1 MYCETKTYTI
11 GKFFVEK
18 NSIELAPEYQRQA
31 GVWGLEKQQLFLHTL
46 FGQYDV
52 PKIYMH
58 KLPIN
63 GGLHA
68 HALVDGKQRLECIWG
83 FLDGKIALGDH
94 HYEPADAAKKK
105 ETPFPSK
112 GDRYGD
118 LTPFWQE
125 QFKSIQLDVVVIHDA
140 ELDDIEELF
149 FRLNNG
155 EPLNA
160 AEKRNAMG
168 GKMCRLIR
176 EVAEHKFFK
185 DIIFITNKRYQHYDL
200 AARFLLVEQGIKEGV
215 SPYRDL
221 KKRFLDNLVQ
231 ADRYRNMGDAEL
243 DALKKAVDKQLKA
256 LGRVFSKKDPL
267 LKRAG
272 YPQLYYLFVK
282 EMESNYAGE
291 RLFSQIKKF
300 LPEFAHDRAES
311 LDLDPDKKGA
321 DDKYA
326 YLDEFERLMQQGND
340 KLSLEKRVNTMK
352 RFFLL
357 RHPETKLR
365 DKRRNFSE
373 EERYAIFIRSGEK
386 CEECGTKF
394 HHFGEFQADHAVQW
408 AHGGATT
415 LRNARAL
422 CQSCNVLLG
431 KRVA

>member
-68 HALVDGKQRLECIWG
+68 HALVDGKQRLECIWS
-83 FLDGKIALGDH
+83 FLDGNIALGDH
-94 HYEPADAAKKK
+94 NYEPTDAAKKK

-112 GDRYGD
+112 GNRYAD
-118 LTPFWQE
+118 LTSFWQE

-185 DIIFITNKRYQHYDL
+185 DIIFISNKRYQHYDL
-200 AARFLLVEQGIKEGV
+200 AARFLLIEQGIKEGA

-243 DALKKAVDKQLKA
+243 NALKKAVDKQLKV
-256 LGRVFSKKDPL
+256 LGRVFGKKDPL

-272 YPQLYYLFVK
+272 YPQLYYLFAK
-282 EMESNYAGE
+282 EMESNYAE
-291 RLFSQIKKF
+291 EKLFSKIKQF
-300 LPEFAHDRAES
+300 FPEFAHDRTES
-311 LDLDPDKKGA
+311 LHMDPDEKSDEKH
-321 DDKYA
+321 A

-373 EERYAIFIRSGEK
+373 EERYVIFMRSGQK
-386 CEECGTKF
+386 CEECGKKF
-394 HHFGEFQADHAVQW
+394 SHFGEFQADHAVQW
-408 AHGGATT
+408 AHGGGTT

-422 CQSCNVLLG
+422 CQSCNARLG
-431 KRVA
+431 KKVA

>member
-1 MYCETKTYTI
+1 MYCETQTYTI
-11 GKFFVEK
+11 GRFFVEK

-58 KLPIN
+58 KLPVN

-68 HALVDGKQRLECIWG
+68 HALVDGKQRLECIWS
-83 FLDGKIALGDH
+83 FLDGNIALGDH
-94 HYEPADAAKKK
+94 DYQPTDVVRRRQS
-105 ETPFPSK
+105 PFPSK
-112 GDRYGD
+112 GGLYAD
-118 LTPFWQE
+118 LSPFWQE
-125 QFKSIQLDVVVIHDA
+125 QFKSIQLDVVIIHDA

-168 GKMCRLIR
+168 GNMCRLIR
-176 EVAEHKFFK
+176 EVAEHKFFT
-185 DIIFITNKRYQHYDL
+185 DTIFLPNKRYQHYDL
-200 AARFLLVEQGIKEGV
+200 AARFLLIEQGIKEGA
-215 SPYRDL
+215 SQYRDL
-221 KKRFLDNLVQ
+221 KKRFLDHLVR
-231 ADRYRNMGDAEL
+231 ADRYRNMSVAGL
-243 DALKKAVDKQLKA
+243 DALKNSVDKQLKA
-256 LGRVFSKKDPL
+256 LGKVFGKKDPL

-291 RLFSQIKKF
+291 KLFSQIKQF
-300 LPEFAHDRAES
+300 LPEFARERAES
-311 LDLDPDKKGA
+311 LDLDPEEKG
-321 DDKYA
+321 DERHA

-340 KLSLEKRVNTMK
+340 KLSLEKRVSTMK

-357 RHPETKLR
+357 RYPETKLR

-373 EERYAIFIRSGEK
+373 EERYAIFIRSGQK

-394 HHFGEFQADHAVQW
+394 RHFGEFQADHAVQW
-408 AHGGATT
+408 AHGGGTT

-422 CQSCNVLLG
+422 CQSCNARLS

>member
-185 DIIFITNKRYQHYDL
+185 DTIFITNKRYQHYDL
-200 AARFLLVEQGIKEGV
+200 AARFLLIEQGIKEGA

-311 LDLDPDKKGA
+311 LHMDPDEKSDEKH
-321 DDKYA
+321 A

-394 HHFGEFQADHAVQW
+394 RHFGEFQADHAVQW
-408 AHGGATT
+408 AHGGGTT

-422 CQSCNVLLG
+422 CQSCNARLG
-431 KRVA
+431 KPVA